1 MTNGPSSRRD
11 FLRGLFGR
19 AAQATRD
26 GLLPEGLLPSA
37 GAGAGAPT
45 AGGMGA
51 DAALA
56 ALPVVP
62 PRVPT
67 PDEAARAF
75 ALPPGQEALGEAL
88 LRQGRLLRT
97 ADGRVT
103 EPALA
108 YRLTLPAMGHA
119 TERWLDRARDGRPL
133 DPTRPQDAILLHAA
147 RAELGL

>member
-1 MTNGPSSRRD
+1 MTNAPSSRRD

-19 AAQATRD
+19 AANVTRD

-37 GAGAGAPT
+37 VAGAPGT
-45 AGGMGA
+45 EATGA
-51 DAALA
+51 DA
-56 ALPVVP
+56 LPIAVP
-62 PRVPT
+62 RAPT

-75 ALPPGQEALGEAL
+75 ALPAGQEALGEAL
-88 LRQGRLLRT
+88 LRMGRLLRT
-97 ADGRVT
+97 PDGRVT

-108 YRLTLPAMGHA
+108 YRLTLPAMGTA

>member
-1 MTNGPSSRRD
+1 MTNAPSSRRD

-19 AAQATRD
+19 AANATRD

-37 GAGAGAPT
+37 GGNARDGAGA
-45 AGGMGA
+45 AGA
-51 DAALA
+51 N
-56 ALPVVP
+56 PVP
-62 PRVPT
+62 PAQPRAPT
-67 PDEAARAF
+67 PDELARAF
-75 ALPPGQEALGEAL
+75 VLPRGQEALGEAL
-88 LRQGRLLRT
+88 LRMGRLLRA

-108 YRLTLPAMGHA
+108 HRLTLPAMGPA

-133 DPTRPQDAILLHAA
+133 DPTRPQDAIVLHAA